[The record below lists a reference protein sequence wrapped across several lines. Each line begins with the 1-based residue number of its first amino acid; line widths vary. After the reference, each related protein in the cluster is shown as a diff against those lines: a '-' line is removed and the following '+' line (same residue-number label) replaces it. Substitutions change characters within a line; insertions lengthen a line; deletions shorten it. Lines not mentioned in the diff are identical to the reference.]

1 MTWIEKL
8 YKKRHKRKG
17 MNLLNGI
24 IYVTKN
30 TSNDQILGGIV
41 RNFVYNLT
49 EDKQYSEEDLYKIL
63 KEIQKTYKPSI

>member
-8 YKKRHKRKG
+8 YRKKHKRKS
-17 MNLLNGI
+17 MNLLNGV

-49 EDKQYSEEDLYKIL
+49 EDQQYSEQDLYKML
-63 KEIQKTYKPSI
+63 KEIQKTYKHSV